1 MKFLFYSLASS
12 KKFSVRIAVL
22 PLCMFFKT
30 PIIKNGKLKLVFT
43 TVFFKKK
50 KELFCCLHLIMVNN
64 FMQDFWLLTEMECDL
79 EQFEWKVVLTPLSS
93 VGLWS
98 IYGVCGI
105 TELKTSVLL
114 HTRVGHG
121 IARKYCAFKFSW
133 IFNKIKYIGLQFV
146 MWCLTSILNV
156 SVLGPYAFFP
166 ACRTFPRPLGRGWVN
181 MCNNYRRKIWS

>member
-12 KKFSVRIAVL
+12 KKFSVRITVL

-50 KELFCCLHLIMVNN
+50 RTILLFASNHGEQFYARLLT
-64 FMQDFWLLTEMECDL
+64 LTEMECDL

-93 VGLWS
+93 VGLCS
-98 IYGVCGI
+98 IHGVCSI
-105 TELKTSVLL
+105 AESKTSVLL
-114 HTRVGHG
+114 HTRDGHG

-156 SVLGPYAFFP
+156 SVLGPYAFCP